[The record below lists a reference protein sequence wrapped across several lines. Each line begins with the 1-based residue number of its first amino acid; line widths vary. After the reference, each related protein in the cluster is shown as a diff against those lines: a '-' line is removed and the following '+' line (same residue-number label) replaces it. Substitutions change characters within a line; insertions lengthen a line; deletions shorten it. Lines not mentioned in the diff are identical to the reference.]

1 MTPVRV
7 DVSLPAMRYEVAV
20 APTLLHAREVL
31 LAACTGP
38 RCVVVTN
45 PVVAPLHL
53 PALLRALE
61 GREARVIE
69 VPDGEGAKSLLQW
82 SVLVDKLISAG
93 VDRRTPVLALGG
105 GVTGDLAG
113 FAAASTLR
121 GLPFVQ
127 VPTTLLAMVDSSVGG
142 KVGVNTA
149 AGKNLVGAFHPPRAV
164 VAALDTLATL
174 PDEEVR
180 SGLGEVLKH
189 AILMG
194 APAMDLLR
202 EAAPALRAR
211 DADAMAQ
218 VVTQSVQ
225 CKAAIVAEDPLEQ
238 GRRAVLNA
246 GHTVGHALETALG
259 HGALRHG
266 EAVAMGLVA
275 EARWAESTGRAA
287 AGWSACIRDLAT
299 CLGLRTSPPSVSAA
313 AMRAALSVDKKRERG
328 MIRVACPCAPGIVEI
343 HATDVDSL
351 LLHCISESS

>member
-1 MTPVRV
+1 MTGVRV
-7 DVSLPAMRYEVAV
+7 EVPTPAMGYDVTV
-20 APTLLHAREVL
+20 APTLLHARDVL
-31 LAACTGP
+31 LAACLGT

-53 PALLRALE
+53 AGLLRALE
-61 GREARVIE
+61 GREVRVIE
-69 VPDGEGAKSLLQW
+69 VPDGEGAKSLAHW
-82 SVLVDKLISAG
+82 AVLVDTLIAAG
-93 VDRRTPVLALGG
+93 VDRRTSILALGG

-194 APAMDLLR
+194 APAMDALR
-202 EAAPALRAR
+202 QAAPALRAR
-211 DADAMAQ
+211 DADAMAE
-218 VVTQSVQ
+218 VVVQSVR
-225 CKAAIVAEDPLEQ
+225 CKAAIVAEDPLEH
-238 GRRAVLNA
+238 GRRALLNA

-266 EAVAMGLVA
+266 EAVAIGLVA

-287 AGWSACIRDLAT
+287 PGWAAQVCDLAT

-313 AMRAALSVDKKRERG
+313 AMRVALSVDKKRERG
-328 MIRVACPCAPGIVEI
+328 MIRVACPCAPGNVEI
-343 HATDVDSL
+343 HATDADTL
-351 LLHCISESS
+351 LLHCITEFP

>member
-1 MTPVRV
+1 MTQVRIEV
-7 DVSLPAMRYEVAV
+7 PSPALAYEVTV
-20 APTLLHAREVL
+20 TPSLRHARETL
-31 LAACTGP
+31 RAACPGP

-53 PALLRALE
+53 GSLLEVLD
-61 GREARVIE
+61 GLDVRVVE
-69 VPDGEGAKSLLQW
+69 VPDGEGAKALTPW
-82 SVLVDKLISAG
+82 AVLVDNLIAAG

-149 AGKNLVGAFHPPRAV
+149 AGKNLVGAFHAPRAV
-164 VAALDTLATL
+164 VAALDSLATL
-174 PDEEVR
+174 PDAEVR

-194 APAMDLLR
+194 DAAMDVLKR
-202 EAAPALRAR
+202 AAPALRAR
-211 DADAMAQ
+211 DPEAMAE
-218 VVTQSVQ
+218 VVLQSVR
-225 CKAAIVAEDPLEQ
+225 CKAAIVAADPLEQ

-259 HGALRHG
+259 HGVLRHG
-266 EAVAMGLVA
+266 EAVAIGLIA
-275 EARWAESTGRAA
+275 EAQ
-287 AGWSACIRDLAT
+287 
-299 CLGLRTSPPSVSAA
+299 
-313 AMRAALSVDKKRERG
+313 
-328 MIRVACPCAPGIVEI
+328 
-343 HATDVDSL
+343 
-351 LLHCISESS
+351 